1 MYIVFKGTSAENEIK
16 FLSPI
21 SSILIGISFFLSE
34 NYKER
39 KVFMLQQMILVPDA
53 ISVSGKTFSVQ
64 GLVGHN

>member
-39 KVFMLQQMILVPDA
+39 KVFML
-53 ISVSGKTFSVQ
+53 
-64 GLVGHN
+64 